1 MPRLAGGTASTR
13 SPSISTSPPD
23 ESSSPAM
30 MRSKVDLPQP
40 GGRTKITHSPSGT
53 SRSMPCSALVVPKL
67 LVTDL
72 SCREPT
78 GRLLEFDRKA
88 GSHALVRRKADAER
102 SDGVVHVAGE
112 VDILGDS
119 AVDIVLFAGAERIV
133 ARLPGHRQ

>member
-1 MPRLAGGTASTR
+1 MPRFAGGAASTR

-30 MRSKVDLPQP
+30 IRSRVELPQSEGP
-40 GGRTKITHSPSGT
+40 TKITNSPSGT
-53 SRSMPCSALVVPKL
+53 SRSMPCSTLVVPKL

-88 GSHALVRRKADAER
+88 GPHALVRRKADAER
-102 SDGVVHVAGE
+102 SDGVVHMAGE
-112 VDILGDS
+112 GGIPGDGDKKKKDI
-119 AVDIVLFAGAERIV
+119 F
-133 ARLPGHRQ
+133 